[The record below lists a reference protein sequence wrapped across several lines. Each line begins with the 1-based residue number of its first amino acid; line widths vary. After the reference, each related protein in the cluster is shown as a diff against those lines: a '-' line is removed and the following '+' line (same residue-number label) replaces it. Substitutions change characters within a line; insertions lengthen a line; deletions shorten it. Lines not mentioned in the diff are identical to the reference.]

1 LLACN
6 SDAVVEFKKKRKD
19 LLMAATAGHLEE
31 RRSRQMDHLADLCSM
46 ENSQLEQCVTKS

>member
-1 LLACN
+1 MLACN

-46 ENSQLEQCVTKS
+46 ENSQLEQCVTES